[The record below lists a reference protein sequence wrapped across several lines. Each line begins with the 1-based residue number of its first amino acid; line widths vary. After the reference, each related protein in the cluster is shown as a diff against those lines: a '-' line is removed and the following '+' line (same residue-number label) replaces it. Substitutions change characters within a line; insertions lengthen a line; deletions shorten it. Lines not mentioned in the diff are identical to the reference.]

1 MPYAFLAPR
10 HFSLGA
16 RVTVFVVEIELS
28 AVSLHS
34 QRQADTAAVSG
45 TKPANWR
52 SSALAAPVRQL
63 TAMDWDAGSGKMS
76 SSPFSNPS
84 KIPCAADSG
93 EAFGMSKPR
102 FISVSM
108 GPRTTAWTVTPW
120 PAKSALRDCVM
131 LNAAAFEME

>member
-1 MPYAFLAPR
+1 MPYDFLAPR
-10 HFSLGA
+10 HLFLGT
-16 RVTVFVVEIELS
+16 RVTVFVVESKLS
-28 AVSLHS
+28 AVWLHS
-34 QRQADTAAVSG
+34 QRHPKIAAVSG

-52 SSALAAPVRQL
+52 SRALTAPVRQL
-63 TAMDWDAGSGKMS
+63 VAMDWDAGSGKMS

-120 PAKSALRDCVM
+120 PLNSALRDCVM